1 MGSEGPHLRVEQLDK
16 SYGARRVL
24 AGVNLALEPGE
35 WCAVVGASGAG
46 KSTLLRLVAG
56 LEVPDGGHIEIAGQH
71 VSDAGHVRVPPH
83 ARGLGFLSQSAALW
97 PHLSVAGNIG
107 YGLDGPRVE
116 RDRHVV
122 RLLAAAGLDGWHG
135 RRVDGLS
142 GGEARRVALLR
153 ALAPRPALLLLD
165 EPLAHLDPDSAAR
178 VRQLIEQETADF
190 HPTVLLTAHGPEVFP
205 RAGQTL
211 SLGVRLEPV

>member
-1 MGSEGPHLRVEQLDK
+1 MGSERPQLRIEALDK
-16 SYGARRVL
+16 RYGARSVL
-24 AGVNLALEPGE
+24 AGVSLALEAGE
-35 WCAVVGASGAG
+35 WCAVTGASGAG

-56 LEVPDGGHIEIAGQH
+56 LEVPDAGHIEICGRRA
-71 VSDAGHVRVPPH
+71 SETRRVLLPPH
-83 ARGLGFLSQSAALW
+83 ARGLGFLFQSAALW
-97 PHLSVAGNIG
+97 PHLTVAENIG
-107 YGLDGPRVE
+107 YGLDAPRVE
-116 RDRHVV
+116 RDRRVAQ
-122 RLLAAAGLDGWHG
+122 LLAAAGLAGHER

-190 HPTVLLTAHGPEVFP
+190 HPTVLVTAHGPAVFP
-205 RAGQTL
+205 GAGQTL
-211 SLGVRLEPV
+211 SLGARPEAV